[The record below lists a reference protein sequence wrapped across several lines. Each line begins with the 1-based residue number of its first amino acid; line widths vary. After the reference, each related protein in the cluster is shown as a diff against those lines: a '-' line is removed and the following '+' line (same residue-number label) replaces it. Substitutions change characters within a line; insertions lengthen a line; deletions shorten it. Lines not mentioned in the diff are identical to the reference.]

1 MFHLAALTLIP
12 TDINSPTGGLNSV
25 FELLAN
31 VINFA
36 LFAAGALSLIFVLV
50 GAFRYVTSSGNPQA
64 TAGAKNTILYAIVGL
79 VLTIMA
85 LVIVT
90 YVKGIFG

>member
-1 MFHLAALTLIP
+1 MFRLAALIP
-12 TDINSPTGGLNSV
+12 PDINSPTGGLNSV
-25 FELLAN
+25 FELLGN
-31 VINFA
+31 VINYA
-36 LFAAGALSLIFVLV
+36 LFAAGALSLIFILV
-50 GAFRYVTSSGNPQA
+50 GAVRYATSSGNPQA

-79 VLTIMA
+79 VLTVMA